1 MKLRELLRR
10 PDLEMKRKLRLESSR
25 LNWSRSDGRPKRP
38 LPRQKR
44 SDSRERPLKQS
55 D

>member
-10 PDLEMKRKLRLESSR
+10 PDLEMKKKLRLES
-25 LNWSRSDGRPKRP
+25 LKQNWSRSDGRPKRQ
-38 LPRQKR
+38 LPRQRR
-44 SDSRERPLKQS
+44 SDSRERPLKLS